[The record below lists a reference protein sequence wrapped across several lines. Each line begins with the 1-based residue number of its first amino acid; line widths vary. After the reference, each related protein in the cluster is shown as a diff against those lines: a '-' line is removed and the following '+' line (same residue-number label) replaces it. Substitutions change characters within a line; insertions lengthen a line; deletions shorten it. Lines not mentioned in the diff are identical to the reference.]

1 MDIQLDAAQFS
12 TESDVEQKFVF
23 GLLTA
28 VEHLGIPALALKT
41 KGYIKPSEFGKKSG
55 VPFGDYPDYSVWLR
69 GFPVLLVEVKT
80 PKVDAA
86 VGYKEAQLYAQS
98 LNNNYPAGLNPTK
111 YLVSTNGVK
120 VLFGFWDAEPI
131 FEAAVSDLNPGT
143 ERSSKL
149 IDLCGFGALQ
159 SHAEKCVTTARKQRV
174 YFPYDFAGGS
184 VVLRAQLPYNRFA
197 APLAPLLSK
206 YFSPSSQENTEE
218 IVRKAYVSTDEVTE
232 YDRILE
238 SLLKERLATRKGSII
253 EHLQPMRREEGHIN
267 QALAAFAENRPE
279 TGQLQ
284 IIQGAVGS
292 GKSIF
297 VQRYMQVL
305 QPDDTREKTRWV
317 IIDFNTAPVT
327 LSGAE
332 LWLCEAFFDSF
343 SRENPQIDLTSTQVM
358 RGIYSRNLQ
367 KRKPIYAEF
376 ENVSVERA
384 ALARAEDMA
393 KWQDDKLETVRGIA
407 NYVLGGRQEILVVV
421 MDNVDKL
428 DRDNQLAAFQLTL
441 WFMQQ
446 TRAFVVLQ
454 MRDETYERYRNKPP
468 LDTFRTGVVFHI
480 SPPRFVDVVK
490 RRLELALESVNAESR
505 RSGTFV
511 VETGMRI
518 RYDADERVL
527 FLKKLYEALFDRNTN
542 IARVLEALAGK
553 DVRKALDMFV
563 SIIISGHLSETTIAS
578 NTIGGGTAPLQE
590 FTVLKIL
597 MRTHYKLAGKN
608 SGFVKNLFSF
618 NEKCRSA
625 DNFIAIEILYF
636 LAKSRKLTGGI
647 GLEGYFTFT
656 QISDRLQTFGY
667 DPEDILLV
675 LGDLL
680 AADLISN
687 DRMSSA
693 AVELDDAL
701 RITAS
706 GFIHIRI
713 LTGRFEYLFGVIPE
727 TPIFDQQVA
736 SQLGG
741 WVKME
746 IDRGDIDVL
755 QKVRALDAFHR
766 YLWAQSQVLVTP
778 FRQEGKSGADYV
790 LTHMRNAIA
799 HAKNA
804 RIGVSD
810 AEDGLDF

>member
-1 MDIQLDAAQFS
+1 M
-12 TESDVEQKFVF
+12 
-23 GLLTA
+23 
-28 VEHLGIPALALKT
+28 
-41 KGYIKPSEFGKKSG
+41 
-55 VPFGDYPDYSVWLR
+55 
-69 GFPVLLVEVKT
+69 
-80 PKVDAA
+80 
-86 VGYKEAQLYAQS
+86 
-98 LNNNYPAGLNPTK
+98 
-111 YLVSTNGVK
+111 
-120 VLFGFWDAEPI
+120 
-131 FEAAVSDLNPGT
+131 
-143 ERSSKL
+143 
-149 IDLCGFGALQ
+149 
-159 SHAEKCVTTARKQRV
+159 
-174 YFPYDFAGGS
+174 
-184 VVLRAQLPYNRFA
+184 RAQLPYNRFA

-206 YFSPSSQENTEE
+206 YFSPSTQENTEE

-238 SLLKERLATRKGSII
+238 SLLKERLATRKGPIV
-253 EHLQPMRREEGHIN
+253 EHLEPMRHGEGHIKD
-267 QALAAFAENRPE
+267 ALESFAENRPE
-279 TGQLQ
+279 SGHLQ

-297 VQRYMQVL
+297 VRRYKEVL
-305 QPDDTREKTRWV
+305 QPNETREKTRWV
-317 IIDFNTAPVT
+317 IVDFNTAPVT

-332 LWLCEAFFDSF
+332 LWLCDAFIESF
-343 SRENPQIDLTSTQVM
+343 SHENPEIDLTSAQVT
-358 RGIYSRNLQ
+358 RGVYSRNLQ

-376 ENVSVERA
+376 EKVSTERA

-393 KWQDDKLETVRGIA
+393 KWQDDDIETVRGIA
-407 NYVLGGRQEILVVV
+407 DYVLGSRHEILVVV

-441 WFMQQ
+441 WFMQL
-446 TRAFVVLQ
+446 TRSFVVLQ
-454 MRDETYERYRNKPP
+454 MRDETYERYRNQPP

-490 RRLELALESVNAESR
+490 RRLDLALEALNAENR
-505 RSGTFV
+505 KSGTFSL
-511 VETGMRI
+511 ETGMRI
-518 RYDADERVL
+518 KYDADERVL
-527 FLKKLYEALFDRNTN
+527 FLKKLYDALFDRNKN

-578 NTIGGGTAPLQE
+578 NTIGGGTDQLQE
-590 FTVLKIL
+590 FTILKIL
-597 MRTHYKLAGKN
+597 MRTHYKLASKT

-625 DNFIAIEILYF
+625 DNFIAVEILYF

-656 QISDRLQTFGY
+656 QIVDRLQTFGY
-667 DPEDILLV
+667 DPEDIRLV
-675 LGDLL
+675 LSDLL
-680 AADLISN
+680 LADLISN

-727 TPIFDQQVA
+727 TPIFDREVA
-736 SQLGG
+736 SQLGT

-746 IDRGDIDVL
+746 IDRGDIDIL
-755 QKVRALDAFHR
+755 QKVRAVDAFHR
-766 YLWAQSQVLVTP
+766 YLWEQSRVLATP
-778 FRQEGKSGADYV
+778 FHQEGQTGADYV
-790 LTHMRNAIA
+790 LNHMKYAVT

-804 RIGVSD
+804 RTSISD
-810 AEDGLDF
+810 LDDGLDF